1 MELTDETAADRDK
14 EPEEL
19 LLRRETRVELFRA
32 VQALEEPAR
41 SVVHLRLSGE
51 LTFGEIGEI
60 LGRSENWARVTYYRS
75 RERLAAR
82 IRKEERPLSEGES
95 V

>member
-1 MELTDETAADRDK
+1 MQSLG
-14 EPEEL
+14 
-19 LLRRETRVELFRA
+19 
-32 VQALEEPAR
+32 EPAR

-75 RERLAAR
+75 RERIAAQ
-82 IRKEERPLSEGES
+82 IRKEEKPLSEGECI
-95 V
+95 